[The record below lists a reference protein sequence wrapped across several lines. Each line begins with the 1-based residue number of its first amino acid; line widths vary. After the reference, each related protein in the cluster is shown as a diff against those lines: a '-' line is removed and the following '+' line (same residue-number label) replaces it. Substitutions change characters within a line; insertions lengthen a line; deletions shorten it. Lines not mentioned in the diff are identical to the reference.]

1 MSATQMR
8 ALSKGLI
15 GTTAVL
21 AAGLSGLYMR
31 NATAKS
37 PSVVPWLRTYS
48 SSSSAAPPFTYRL
61 AAAASAKRTPPRP
74 PKAGRD
80 YWLYSSTQNNVSP
93 PYIRSTKPDA
103 GEDAFF
109 MATVGANAHHVA
121 FGVADGVGGWQDS
134 GVDPSDFSH
143 GLCGLMAG
151 TAHIYED
158 VEVGKVPR
166 PQDLMQTAYDA
177 VIGNPRIV
185 AGGCTASLGVLDGE
199 GGLEAAK

>member
-1 MSATQMR
+1 
-8 ALSKGLI
+8 
-15 GTTAVL
+15 
-21 AAGLSGLYMR
+21 
-31 NATAKS
+31 
-37 PSVVPWLRTYS
+37 
-48 SSSSAAPPFTYRL
+48 
-61 AAAASAKRTPPRP
+61 
-74 PKAGRD
+74 
-80 YWLYSSTQNNVSP
+80 
-93 PYIRSTKPDA
+93 
-103 GEDAFF
+103 
-109 MATVGANAHHVA
+109 MATIGANAHHVA

-151 TAHIYED
+151 TAHIHEGI
-158 VEVGKVPR
+158 EEGKVPR